1 MIPVWIDP
9 FQSTAKHE
17 PALSEVVQSPSTI
30 FWGIENCYDNSNL
43 QTPWHDDPFLADY
56 SVLDLE
62 YMARSGSKFCSPL
75 VKMLLGEDG
84 KLHDT
89 SVEKISAVLVSKY
102 HNNWKRLWDTMT
114 AEYNPI
120 HNYDMT
126 ETRDLATTDD
136 NVRDYNSTRTDTGTD
151 TLTHGRVTDE
161 LDSVYGF
168 NSGDEARPTDTYRTE
183 ESGDDVQ
190 TKNLTAT
197 DVDHR
202 VDDNEGTEHE
212 TITRSGN
219 IGVTTTQK
227 MIEEERALWVWNYFE
242 QVFKDLDRELT
253 LPIYDPCRV

>member
-1 MIPVWIDP
+1 MWIDP
-9 FQSTAKHE
+9 FQSTEKHE
-17 PALSEVVQSPSTI
+17 PVLSEVVQDHASI
-30 FWGIENCYDNSNL
+30 FWGIENCYDASNRE
-43 QTPWHDDPFLADY
+43 TPWHDDVFNQDY

-62 YMARSGSKFCSPL
+62 YMARSGAKFCSPL
-75 VKMLLGEDG
+75 VKMLLNEDG
-84 KLHDT
+84 KLSD
-89 SVEKISAVLVSKY
+89 SAMEKISSAIVSKY
-102 HNNWKRLWDTMT
+102 HYNWQRLWATMS

-120 HNYDMT
+120 HNYNMS

-168 NSGDEARPTDTYRTE
+168 NSGDSARPTDTYRTE

-202 VDDNEGTEHE
+202 IDDNEGTEHE